1 MAARYAIYFAPE
13 RETRLWTFGTGV
25 LGSDPETGEAV
36 SQILPDGFL
45 PDEWRAFTASPRRYG
60 FHATLKPPFALAAGR
75 SEEELFA
82 ATRAFAAQRAP
93 ITGLSAAPVAGG
105 SYVMLGLREK
115 DARVHELA
123 DACVAGFDT
132 FRAQPSAAEKA
143 RRLSAGLSEREAANL
158 DRWGYPY
165 VFDTF
170 TFHLTLAGP
179 LPEDRSARALAAL
192 NLAHDKGVKD
202 EGLAIRSVAVFV
214 EPAPGEPFR
223 LALRAPLAGDALFQ
237 PY

>member
-13 RETRLWTFGTGV
+13 RDTRLWAFGTGV
-25 LGSDPETGEAV
+25 LGRDPETGEAV
-36 SQILPDGFL
+36 PCIVPDGFSQ
-45 PDEWRAFTASPRRYG
+45 DDWQAFTASPRRYG
-60 FHATLKPPFALAAGR
+60 FHATLKPPFVLAASR
-75 SEEELFA
+75 SEEDLFA
-82 ATRAFAAQRAP
+82 ALRAFAARRSP
-93 ITGLSAAPVAGG
+93 VLNLSAAPFAGG
-105 SYVMLGLREK
+105 SYAMLGLTAP

-123 DACVAGFDT
+123 DACVAEFDG
-132 FRAQPSAAEKA
+132 FRAPPSDGEKA
-143 RRLSAGLSEREAANL
+143 RRSSAGLSTREAANL

-179 LPEDRSARALAAL
+179 LPPEGAERALAAL
-192 NLAHDKGVKD
+192 GKAYDEAVKD

-223 LALRAPLAGDALFQ
+223 LAMRAPLQG
-237 PY
+237 

>member
-1 MAARYAIYFAPE
+1 MAVRYAIYFAPE
-13 RETRLWTFGTGV
+13 RETRLWAFGTAV

-36 SQILPDGFL
+36 PHIVPDGFL

-60 FHATLKPPFALAAGR
+60 FHATLKPPFALAVGR

-82 ATRAFAAQRAP
+82 AVRAFAAQRAP
-93 ITGLSAAPVAGG
+93 ITGLAAAPVGGG
-105 SYVMLGLREK
+105 SYVMLGLTEK
-115 DARVHELA
+115 DARLHELA
-123 DACVAGFDT
+123 DACVAEFDA
-132 FRAQPSAAEKA
+132 FRAPPSDAEKA
-143 RRLSAGLSEREAANL
+143 RRSAGLSGREAANL
-158 DRWGYPY
+158 ELWGYPY

-179 LPEDRSARALAAL
+179 LPEDRRERALTAL
-192 NLAHDKGVKD
+192 DLAHDIAVKN

-223 LALRAPLAGDALFQ
+223 LALRAPLAG
-237 PY
+237 